1 MHELQYVIL
10 LRLTRNERLPSP
22 LDVENRIGRQP
33 LGDRRRL
40 PNCRRAYC
48 EARDEYRDAGIASLP
63 KNIRS
68 DGVHTRLLRP
78 AAALAA
84 F

>member
-1 MHELQYVIL
+1 VIL
-10 LRLTRNERLPSP
+10 LRLTGDERLPSP

-40 PNCRRAYC
+40 RQRRRAYR
-48 EARDEYRDAGIASLP
+48 EAREEYRDAGIASLP
-63 KNIRS
+63 KNMRS

-78 AAALAA
+78 AAAPAA